1 MELNMKVIGKKIN
14 KMEQEKK
21 VGLMVLLMKVIIN
34 KVKKV
39 VKVNL
44 NGLMVVHMKD
54 NLRIII

>member
-1 MELNMKVIGKKIN
+1 MKVIGKKIN

-21 VGLMVLLMKVIIN
+21 VGQMVLLMKVIIN